1 MILLGTYRIYNNG
14 MWKRIAHYLGKDGQ
28 DIHKEIT
35 E

>member
-1 MILLGTYRIYNNG
+1 MKLLEIYRIYNNG
-14 MWKRIAHYLGKDGQ
+14 IWKRMAHYIGKDGQ